1 MANVVISSHKI
12 NVYLRCRMVEPRYL
26 ILHTQ
31 WPCINCVKRYVRT
44 EIEYRYYRFDFIKC
58 PHAAWI
64 TGTYLYVVTVIRI
77 KILEIFFEHVMN
89 VRLCALDSKLFAMIF
104 HFHNEHN
111 VAQIDRV
118 VRSRGYIVLEMPFG
132 IETTFWWTDMSLKV
146 RNFIMQWDNECSN
159 SSSGVNLYK
168 SARTKI
174 HW

>member
-26 ILHTQ
+26 ILHIQ

-77 KILEIFFEHVMN
+77 KFWKYFRACNECAFDWNDIMFYKKFTNLSPPILLMLWICSAASVFRRF
-89 VRLCALDSKLFAMIF
+89 KKKKGFAKFIW
-104 HFHNEHN
+104 
-111 VAQIDRV
+111 
-118 VRSRGYIVLEMPFG
+118 S
-132 IETTFWWTDMSLKV
+132 
-146 RNFIMQWDNECSN
+146 NFIESC
-159 SSSGVNLYK
+159 K
-168 SARTKI
+168 
-174 HW
+174 